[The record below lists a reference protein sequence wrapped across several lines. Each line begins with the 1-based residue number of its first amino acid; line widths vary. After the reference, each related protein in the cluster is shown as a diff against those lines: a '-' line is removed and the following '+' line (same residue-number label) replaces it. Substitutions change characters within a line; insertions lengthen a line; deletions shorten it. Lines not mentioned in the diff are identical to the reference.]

1 MNKPLKILLIE
12 EVLADFRL
20 LAQHLRQQGLDAE
33 CRCVNSETELEAALQ
48 SAWDIVLSGYNLPG
62 MDVLKILQRIRTQNP
77 HLPFILVSS
86 SVGEET
92 AVELLRLGMSDF
104 VLKDNLIRLLP
115 AIRRALDEANERRA
129 RLAAETAL
137 LESQASALEEQRQAR
152 LAALNLMEDALA
164 ARNRAEAAHTALRE
178 SEAKYRLLADNA
190 TDCIFWVGPDGR
202 FKYISPACQPLYGH
216 NPEEFLAD
224 PELMTD
230 LVHADDRVAYRHYLA
245 AADSAK
251 SELEARIVHKDGT
264 VRWLCHHG
272 KPIYNEN
279 GGYLGRH
286 GVSRDITLRKQ
297 TEEQLSKLAQAVE
310 QSPESIIITNP
321 EGDIEYVN
329 EAFAKNSGYRR
340 DEVMARNPRILN
352 SDKTPKQTYTALWAT
367 IAQGHT
373 WRGEFINKRKDGS
386 EYVDF
391 AIITPIRRLDGQITH
406 YVAVQEDITEKK
418 RLAVELDRHRH
429 HLEELV
435 ASRTA
440 ELESARA
447 LADAANKAKS
457 AFLTNMS
464 HEIRTPMN
472 AIIGLT
478 YLLRQ
483 NAPTL
488 EQCIRLD
495 KMDAAAQHLLSI
507 INDILDLSKI
517 EAGCLKLEQTDFA
530 LEAVLDHIS
539 SLIAEQAKAK
549 GLTIKVDGGNVPLWL
564 RGDPTRLRQ
573 AMLNYA
579 GNAVK
584 FTRQGT
590 IWLRAKLLEETGD
603 GLQVRFEVQD
613 TGIGIAKENVPMLFE
628 VFAQADVSTTR
639 QYGGTGLGLAIT
651 RRLANMMDGEAGVES
666 TLGQGSTFW
675 FNVRLQRGH
684 GVMPAETE
692 EKSAN
697 AEVLLR
703 RNHAGARL
711 LLAEDNLINREVALE
726 LLHGVGLSV
735 DTAENGRIALD
746 KLRANSYDLVLMDVQ
761 MPEMDGLAVTRAI
774 RAEPGYAPLPILA
787 MTANAFDEDRRVC
800 LDAGMNDFVAK
811 PATPDALYATLLRW
825 LPRLERSHP
834 SADCDSR
841 PPSTTPMQAVDSRI
855 SSRLAAIPELEAA
868 LGLTVVMGDTVKFQ
882 RLLHMFAES
891 HNEDMK
897 QVRKRLAEGDIE
909 DALRL
914 LHNLKGVAATL
925 GARGVADLANR
936 LYTVLGQNAGLT
948 ECSEL
953 IRQCDDK
960 LTQLIG
966 EIQRLPKA
974 DAVIEDTVCNADPE
988 LTRRILLKLEDLLT
1002 EDNTYAGRL
1011 SRESAG
1017 LLQAKLGDRYVDFTH
1032 QIDAFDY
1039 ESALKTLREVAH
1051 PEAGFLTG
1059 NAGDYRILS

>member
-1 MNKPLKILLIE
+1 MNKPLQILLIE
-12 EVLADFRL
+12 AVPADFRL
-20 LAQHLRQQGLDAE
+20 LVQHLSQQGLDAE
-33 CRCVNSETELEAALQ
+33 CRCVNNEAELNTALQ
-48 SAWDIVLSGYNLPG
+48 SPWDIVLSDYNLAG
-62 MDVLKILQRIRTQNP
+62 MDFTKTLQRIRTQNP
-77 HLPFILVSS
+77 DLPFILVSS
-86 SVGEET
+86 GVGEET
-92 AVELLRLGMSDF
+92 AVELLRLGISDF

-115 AIRRALDEANERRA
+115 AIRRALDEAGERRA
-129 RLAAETAL
+129 RLAAEAAL
-137 LESQASALEEQRQAR
+137 RESQASALEEQRQAR

-164 ARNRAEAAHTALRE
+164 ARHRAEAAHAALRE

-190 TDCIFWVGPDGR
+190 ADCIFWIGPDGD
-202 FKYISPACQPLYGH
+202 FKYISPACEQLYGRT
-216 NPEEFLAD
+216 PEEFLAD
-224 PELMTD
+224 PELMTNII
-230 LVHADDRVAYRHYLA
+230 HCDDRAAYRQYLA
-245 AADSAK
+245 AAYTDS
-251 SELEARIVHKDGT
+251 SELEARIVHKNGD
-264 VRWLCHHG
+264 VRWLCHHC
-272 KPIYNEN
+272 KPIYDED
-279 GGYLGRH
+279 GGYLGRR
-286 GVSRDITLRKQ
+286 GVNRDITLRKQ

-329 EAFAKNSGYRR
+329 EAFLKNSGYRR
-340 DEVMARNPRILN
+340 DEIMARNPRILN
-352 SDKTPKQTYTALWAT
+352 SDKTPKHTYAELWAT
-367 IAQGHT
+367 IAQGDT

-391 AIITPIRRLDGQITH
+391 AIITPIRQLDGHITH

-418 RLAVELDRHRH
+418 RLAKELDRHRH

-435 ASRTA
+435 ASRTT

-447 LADAANKAKS
+447 LADAASKAKS

-483 NAPTL
+483 NTPTL

-517 EAGCLKLEQTDFA
+517 ESGRLELEQTDFA
-530 LEAVLDHIS
+530 LEAVLDHIN
-539 SLIAEQAKAK
+539 SLIAEQSKAK
-549 GLTIKVDGGNVPLWL
+549 GLTIKVDSDSVPLWL

-590 IWLRAKLLEETGD
+590 IWLRAKLLEETVD

-613 TGIGIAKENVPMLFE
+613 TGIGIAKENLPLLFE

-639 QYGGTGLGLAIT
+639 KYGGTGLGLAIT
-651 RRLANMMDGEAGVES
+651 RRLATMMGGEAGVES

-675 FNVRLQRGH
+675 FTVRLQRGH
-684 GVMPAETE
+684 GVMLSEVE
-692 EKSAN
+692 QKSPN
-697 AEVLLR
+697 AEILLR

-746 KLRANSYDLVLMDVQ
+746 KLRANNYDLVLMDVQ

-774 RAEPGYAPLPILA
+774 RAEPGFAPLPILA
-787 MTANAFDEDRRVC
+787 MTANAFDEDRRIC

-825 LPRLERSHP
+825 LPRLERTHP
-834 SADCDSR
+834 SADYDSR
-841 PPSTTPMQAVDSRI
+841 ATGQAPMPVADSGI

-868 LGLTVVMGDTVKFQ
+868 LGLTVVMGDTVKYL
-882 RLLHMFAES
+882 RLLHMFAGS
-891 HNEDMK
+891 HSEDMK
-897 QVRKRLAEGDIE
+897 QVQQRLSEGDTE
-909 DALRL
+909 EALRL
-914 LHNLKGVAATL
+914 VHNLKGVAATL

-936 LYTVLGQNAGLT
+936 LYTALHQNAAVT
-948 ECSEL
+948 ECTEL
-953 IRQCDDK
+953 IRQCELK
-960 LTQLIG
+960 LAQLIR
-966 EIQRLPKA
+966 EILSLPAA
-974 DAVIEDTVCNADPE
+974 DALIENTAYSADSE
-988 LTRRILLKLEDLLT
+988 LSRRILLKLESLLA

-1017 LLQAKLGDRYVDFTH
+1017 LLQAKLGVRYTVFTR

-1039 ESALKTLREVAH
+1039 ESALTTLREVIH
-1051 PEAGFLTG
+1051 SGAGC
-1059 NAGDYRILS
+1059 